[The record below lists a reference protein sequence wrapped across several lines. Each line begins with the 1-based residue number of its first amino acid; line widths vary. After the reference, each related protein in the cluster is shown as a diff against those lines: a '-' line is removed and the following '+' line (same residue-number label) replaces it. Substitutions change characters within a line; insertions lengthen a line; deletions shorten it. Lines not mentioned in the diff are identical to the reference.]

1 MRILQFAFDGKSD
14 NLYLPHNYDANTVVY
29 TGTHDND
36 TTPGWWRSLA
46 AHEQA
51 HIRRYLGV
59 SAEGDM
65 HWSLIH
71 AASASVATLCV
82 IPMQDVL
89 GLDSAHR
96 MNMPGQGDGF
106 WEWRFNWGQV
116 APWHAER
123 LLELAR
129 LHGRAARFA
138 TASGLIGRRSGRFA
152 DSPDRR
158 NRFGNVAF
166 PDMAMQDGAQMMMAS
181 GEHHDTLL
189 FQLRSPVSSERQ
201 GGVLHFEGLENLA

>member
-1 MRILQFAFDGKSD
+1 
-14 NLYLPHNYDANTVVY
+14 
-29 TGTHDND
+29 
-36 TTPGWWRSLA
+36 
-46 AHEQA
+46 
-51 HIRRYLGV
+51 
-59 SAEGDM
+59 M

-106 WEWRFNWGQV
+106 WEWRFNWSQV

-129 LHGRAARFA
+129 LHGRAP
-138 TASGLIGRRSGRFA
+138 
-152 DSPDRR
+152 DSPQP
-158 NRFGNVAF
+158 VA
-166 PDMAMQDGAQMMMAS
+166 
-181 GEHHDTLL
+181 
-189 FQLRSPVSSERQ
+189 
-201 GGVLHFEGLENLA
+201 